1 MDDNGRLIMKNWFSF
16 VLLAAMGIGISIVS
30 SLIYAQLQY
39 AGGSTVIAA
48 LKDKDVLTAIW
59 LSFYVSISAALLA
72 SFISIPLGYALSRW
86 KFRAKFLVEGIL
98 VIPILMSPMALG
110 VSLLLV
116 FRTSTGQFIE
126 DNIMRFVFETPGM
139 ILAQFIVAMSLET
152 LIARSV
158 FDNVDI
164 RLEQVAR
171 FLGSTPFQTF
181 RYITL
186 PLARNGLFTALIL
199 GWARAIGDFG
209 ATSMIAG
216 AVKGKTETMP
226 VSIYLNMASVSLD
239 RAVSLSIV
247 LTLFTVLALT
257 LAYLLSPK
265 ENEI

>member
-1 MDDNGRLIMKNWFSF
+1 MKNWFTF
-16 VLLAAMGIGISIVS
+16 ILLAAMGIGISVVCT
-30 SLIYAQLQY
+30 LLFAQLQY
-39 AGGSTVIAA
+39 AGGGEVFAA
-48 LKDKDVLTAIW
+48 LTDSDVVTSIW
-59 LSFYVSISAALLA
+59 LSFYISITAALLA
-72 SFISIPLGYALSRW
+72 AIVAIPLGFALSRW
-86 KFRAKFLVEGIL
+86 SFPGKFIIEGLL

-110 VSLLLV
+110 VSLLLI
-116 FRTSTGQFIE
+116 FRTPLGQFIE
-126 DNIMRFVFETPGM
+126 DNILRFVFEPSGM

-152 LIARSV
+152 LIARST

-171 FLGSTPFQTF
+171 FLGSTPWQTF

-186 PLARNGLFTALIL
+186 PLARNGLITALIL

-226 VSIYLNMASVSLD
+226 VSIYLSMASVSLD

-247 LTLFTVLALT
+247 LTGVTVLALT
-257 LAYLLSPK
+257 LAHLLAPK
-265 ENEI
+265 EETT

>member
-1 MDDNGRLIMKNWFSF
+1 MMKNWFSF
-16 VLLAAMGIGISIVS
+16 VLLGAMGIGISVVS
-30 SLIYAQLQY
+30 ALLYAQIKY
-39 AGGSTVIAA
+39 AGGSTVLSA
-48 LKDKDVLTAIW
+48 LGDKDVLTAIW
-59 LSFYVSISAALLA
+59 LSFYISITAAVLA
-72 SFISIPLGYALSRW
+72 AFISIPLGYALSRW
-86 KFRAKFLVEGIL
+86 RFRGKFIIEGML

-116 FRTSTGQFIE
+116 FRTPMGQFIE
-126 DNIMRFVFETPGM
+126 DHIMRFVFETPGM

-152 LIARSV
+152 LIARSA
-158 FDNVDI
+158 FDNVNV

-181 RYITL
+181 RYVTL

-226 VSIYLNMASVSLD
+226 VSIYLNMSSVSLD

-247 LTLFTVLALT
+247 LTLFTVLAL
-257 LAYLLSPK
+257 AGAHLLSPK
-265 ENEI
+265 EEEL

>member
-1 MDDNGRLIMKNWFSF
+1 
-16 VLLAAMGIGISIVS
+16 
-30 SLIYAQLQY
+30 
-39 AGGSTVIAA
+39 
-48 LKDKDVLTAIW
+48 
-59 LSFYVSISAALLA
+59 
-72 SFISIPLGYALSRW
+72 
-86 KFRAKFLVEGIL
+86 
-98 VIPILMSPMALG
+98 
-110 VSLLLV
+110 
-116 FRTSTGQFIE
+116 
-126 DNIMRFVFETPGM
+126 MRFVFETPGM

-152 LIARSV
+152 LVARSA
-158 FDNVDI
+158 FDNVDV

-186 PLARNGLFTALIL
+186 PLARNGLFTAVIL

-257 LAYLLSPK
+257 GAYLLSPREEK
-265 ENEI
+265 A